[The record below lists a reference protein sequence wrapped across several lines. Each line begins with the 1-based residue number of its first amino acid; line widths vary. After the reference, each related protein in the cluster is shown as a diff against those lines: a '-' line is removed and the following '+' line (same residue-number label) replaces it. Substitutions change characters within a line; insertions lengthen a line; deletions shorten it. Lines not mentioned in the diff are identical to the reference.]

1 MKPEFV
7 NANVRACCP
16 DCNGALTTFEV
27 SYKGKECGSV
37 IVVGA
42 HEFNEKKYS
51 RVVYKLMRC
60 AGCGRGGLAKV
71 HCNNQF
77 AQGELESFSPISIEH
92 LNVPDKVPEEIKAEF
107 HEAELCASYGTTR
120 AASALFRSVLE
131 KTLKENGFT
140 AGNLEQKIDEAAK
153 DGIITK
159 SRQQRVHK
167 NIRILGNDVL
177 HDDWREIRPDEV
189 NNSHRYAQRI
199 LEDFY
204 DDRELVKSILVQ
216 KNRISV
222 SP

>member
-1 MKPEFV
+1 MKPEFA
-7 NANVRACCP
+7 NANLRARCP

-27 SYKGKECGSV
+27 SYKGKEFGDV
-37 IVVGA
+37 IVGRT

-51 RVVYKLMRC
+51 RVIYKLMRC

-77 AQGELESFSPISIEH
+77 AQGELESFFPISIER
-92 LNVPDKVPEEIKAEF
+92 LNIPDKVPEDIKAEF
-107 HEAELCASYGTTR
+107 HEAELCASYGATR
-120 AASALFRSVLE
+120 AASALFRSTLE

-140 AGNLEQKIDEAAK
+140 AGNLKQKIDEAAK

-159 SRQQRVHK
+159 SRQQRVHN

-177 HDDWREIRPDEV
+177 HEDWREIRPDEV
-189 NNSHRYAQRI
+189 NDSHRYAQRI

-204 DDRELVKSILVQ
+204 DDRKLVESILIQ
-216 KNRISV
+216 KKRISV